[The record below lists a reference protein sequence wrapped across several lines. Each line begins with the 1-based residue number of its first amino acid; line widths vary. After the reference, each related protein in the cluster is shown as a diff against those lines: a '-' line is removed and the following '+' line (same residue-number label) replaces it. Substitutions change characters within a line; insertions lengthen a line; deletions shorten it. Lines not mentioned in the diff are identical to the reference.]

1 MTERKVKEVAS
12 NREQPAMIRLK
23 KMSPAIHAQ
32 VLRILDEHTYKD
44 AEPLVQ
50 ALVGFSCTTNVL
62 CRFRKWKQAME
73 AMDLGQERIRQI
85 AAYLKEQMP
94 DVGPDKIWELGTAF
108 YGMSFL
114 ANDDAKGFVRVG
126 KMSAQNERG
135 LLRAKKFQLEE
146 RKFQEALRQKLDA
159 GLDALAKMFQQ
170 NPEAMKHFQKAR
182 KLVASDE

>member
-12 NREQPAMIRLK
+12 NRDQPAMIRLK
-23 KMSPAIHAQ
+23 KMPPAIHTQ

-73 AMDLGQERIRQI
+73 AMDLGQDRIRQI

-94 DVGPDKIWELGTAF
+94 DVAPDKIWELGTAF
-108 YGMSFL
+108 YGMTLL

-135 LLRAKKFQLEE
+135 LLRTKKFHLEE
-146 RKFQEALRQKLDA
+146 RKFQESLRTKLDA
-159 GLDALAKMFQQ
+159 GFEALSTLFDK
-170 NPEAMKHFQKAR
+170 NPEARGLLDRAR
-182 KLVASDE
+182 KLIQPEP